1 MKKLI
6 ISIIM
11 AIISMSSFAFDMKYI
26 GVNNAN
32 VRQYADYSSPVIDK
46 LPKGKMVTV
55 YDTLNGWSRLTD
67 VKEDN
72 QRWVH
77 SSDLCNTK
85 GCSVGKMT
93 TSNLKSVP
101 NSNQLKSITTN
112 YKPKST
118 QVKQKRNKPRSVY
131 SSGCSCGSGSYCYGP
146 RGGRYCIT
154 SGGNK
159 SYR

>member
-1 MKKLI
+1 MNKLI

-11 AIISMSSFAFDMKYI
+11 AMISMSSFAFDMKYI

-67 VKEDN
+67 VREAN

-77 SSDLCNTK
+77 SNDLCNTK
-85 GCSVGKMT
+85 GCSIGKT
-93 TSNLKSVP
+93 ATNDLKSA
-101 NSNQLKSITTN
+101 SKTN
-112 YKPKST
+112 TMATYSKPKAT
-118 QVKQKRNKPRSVY
+118 QKSHKPRSVY
-131 SSGCSCGSGSYCYGP
+131 SGGCSCGSGSYCYGP

-154 SGGNK
+154 SGGKK